1 MKFLK
6 AALAML
12 IIMGL
17 VVSLACTL
25 GGGSTATTKTQL
37 LTVQRGYLSTDIS
50 AAGNLALSN
59 IQDLAIEIS
68 GTQQDPVTVR
78 DLLVKAGDSVKA
90 GQVLVRLNV
99 TILEDKVT
107 NQQRV
112 VRLGEQAVDTA
123 QAALDKTV
131 QDSDIQIKQAQID
144 LETATVTYNRLNYPF
159 NFATF
164 AFDVPAA
171 IANLRDAR
179 RQLGEAQAGLTA
191 GPGSVDYGLAL
202 DNFRRAQENLQL
214 ALERLSKGLGVNV
227 YGDVAGPFGSETYTY
242 SDLSPTVSNYLTARA
257 AKIAVDKAQNSLD
270 QAKSAVQ
277 ISINKAQLSVDNAK
291 NDLDDDRKT
300 LADDEADVK
309 KSEVVAPFDGFI
321 TKVNVIGGDQVQKG
335 TIAVQLAD
343 PNKFQAEV
351 SVSEV
356 DIRQVKVDGEA
367 SVDVSAVSGLTL
379 PAKVTAIAPTAT
391 VTSGVVTVKVK
402 VEVQSLEAVPSGFQ
416 LREGITVT
424 VSIIVQK
431 KTDVLLVPYAA
442 ITTEGGQSY
451 VQVVSSTGTIEKRAI
466 KTGIT
471 DYKYTEVTEG
481 LSEGEM
487 VNSVAQSSGAQS
499 TKTPTS
505 TTKAGQ
511 QPAGGIM
518 IPGMGGPPSGGTP
531 PGG

>member
-1 MKFLK
+1 MKRNV
-6 AALAML
+6 AIIL
-12 IIMGL
+12 IILSLVGL
-17 VVSLACTL
+17 IGTMAGCGFQT
-25 GGGSTATTKTQL
+25 GTAQKSQTAA
-37 LTVQRGYLSTDIS
+37 VQRGNLIVDITAS
-50 AAGNLALSN
+50 GNLALSTKE
-59 IQDLAIEIS
+59 DLAIEIS

-78 DLLVKAGDSVKA
+78 EVLVEEGDSVKK
-90 GQVLVRLNV
+90 GQVLVKLNV
-99 TILEDKVT
+99 TTLETKVT
-107 NQQRV
+107 DQKRV
-112 VRLGEQAVDTA
+112 VRLAEQAVNTA
-123 QAALDKTV
+123 QSALDKTV
-131 QDSDIQIKQAQID
+131 QDGDIQIKQAQMD

-159 NFATF
+159 NYSTF

-171 IANLRDAR
+171 IANLRDAQ
-179 RQLGEAQAGLTA
+179 RQFQEAEAKGLTA
-191 GPGSVDYGLAL
+191 GPGSADYGTAL
-202 DNFRRAQENLQL
+202 DNFRKAQENLTA
-214 ALERLSKGLGVNV
+214 ALERLAKGQDINV
-227 YGDVAGPFGSETYTY
+227 YDAA
-242 SDLSPTVSNYLTARA
+242 TVSRSVTDYLAARA

-270 QAKSAVQ
+270 QAKSSVQ
-277 ISINKAQLSVDNAK
+277 INIDKAKLSVDNAK
-291 NDLDDDRKT
+291 DDLNDGKKT
-300 LADDEADVK
+300 LADYEADVK
-309 KSEVVAPFDGFI
+309 KSEVVASFDGFI
-321 TKVNVIGGDQVQKG
+321 TKVNVTGGTEVQKG

-511 QPAGGIM
+511 QPGGGIM
-518 IPGMGGPPSGGTP
+518 IPGVGGGPPP
-531 PGG
+531 K